1 MKSSDKLKDLLNLET
16 FVSGEEA
23 RELALAGKLK
33 HTTTVKGDLDLY
45 STKIK
50 SLPEDLKVGGDLSL
64 EGTKIKSLPEGLVV
78 GGSLNLH
85 GTKITSLP
93 NDLKVKGTVYGSNNK
108 MKVPEGIKYESQ

>member
-1 MKSSDKLKDLLNLET
+1 MKAGDKLKDLLNLET

-33 HTTTVKGDLDLY
+33 HTTTVKGDLDL
-45 STKIK
+45 SRSGIT

-64 EGTKIKSLPEGLVV
+64 FDTPITSLPEGLKV
-78 GGSLNLH
+78 GGSLDLR

-93 NDLKVKGTVYGSNNK
+93 NDLKVEGTIEGTNKK
-108 MKVPEGIKYESQ
+108 MKVPKGIKYESQ